1 VRSNLAGWALI
12 GAGVFYAFFQG
23 GAVTDLGPGDGVWFL
38 GLAMHGVLI
47 VLTLVGLIGLGRSWQ
62 LEGWTGTVWWAST
75 GLAALGLTVG
85 HVFWSL
91 ALFGL
96 AAVVYSKGSARWV
109 AALLAAGA
117 GLWLYLFLVGL
128 RVGDENGRHATSFEE
143 GTAIVAILM
152 MSFGLIALGWTAQSG
167 RRSKAMSADSA
178 QPIDGA

>member
-1 VRSNLAGWALI
+1 MSSLAGWALI
-12 GAGVFYAFFQG
+12 GAGVFYALFQG
-23 GAVTDLGPGDGVWFL
+23 GAVTDLGPSDGAWFL

-62 LEGWTGTVWWAST
+62 LEGWTGTVWWVAT

-96 AAVVYSKGSARWV
+96 AAVIFSKAWGSWI

-117 GLWLYLFLVGL
+117 GLWLYLFLVGV
-128 RVGDENGRHATSFEE
+128 RVGDENSRDATSFEE
-143 GTAIVAILM
+143 VIAVVAILM
-152 MSFGLIALGWTAQSG
+152 MSIGLIGLGWGASG
-167 RRSKAMSADSA
+167 RGSKALSADSA
-178 QPIDGA
+178 QSVDRS